1 MAINRI
7 FDDAVD
13 LQLDLFRTAAS
24 VEVEVLDILRT
35 LERELLGKLAG
46 NTITEW
52 SRTRANQQLRETR
65 TLIQEYYARAADVST
80 EAMAGIA
87 NVTATATA
95 ATLVVSESQI
105 TRLSDD
111 FLRTLAGDSIIQ
123 GAVQS
128 DWWSRQSADTVFRF
142 NGAVRQGIAAGE
154 TNQQI
159 IRRVIQFMDVSR
171 ANAAALVQTSTATVA
186 NDARMAMFEANAD
199 IIKRYRAVATLDTNT
214 CTRCAPLDGLEWEKD
229 GTAIGHNQPMPRY
242 PLHFNCL
249 TGDAVITSCGDVTGY
264 SKRWFD
270 GEVVVIQTA
279 AGRKLTCTPNHPILT
294 GRGWVAA
301 GLLDVGGNIISDRLS
316 HGRAGINGNHQDVP
330 TTIHDVI
337 ESAFG
342 SGKVRPVPMP
352 VTARDFHGDG
362 IGSDVAIVWAKSL
375 LSGEFNTSRPE
386 HVAKHDLGFGN
397 FNRLGSLS
405 GLRRLGESLRIGG
418 LATNS
423 IMRTASELFSLL
435 WGGRCHSCGLLLS
448 TVAGFDSGVSEGANH
463 NHAANSHAFRN
474 SRNPDASMIDTQSV
488 NHIYRHDTASGINTS
503 GVEST
508 DNATDAYAK
517 LAGDLLAG
525 SAGNVAS
532 DQIISVE
539 RVDFHGYVY
548 NLETEKGWYVANG
561 IITHNCRCLLIPQ
574 VFDSPPSGQRASADG
589 LISAR
594 TTFTEWLERQPAEKV
609 EDVLGKGRADL
620 FRSGKITLAQL
631 TNGAGRPLTLDQLR
645 TKYGA

>member
-24 VEVEVLDILRT
+24 VESEVLDILRT

-52 SRTRANQQLRETR
+52 SRTRTNQQLRETR

-95 ATLVVSESQI
+95 ATLLVTESQI

-159 IRRVIQFMDVSR
+159 IRRVLQFMDVSR

-229 GTAIGHNQPMPRY
+229 GTPIGHNFPMPRY
-242 PLHFNCL
+242 PIHF
-249 TGDAVITSCGDVTGY
+249 S
-264 SKRWFD
+264 
-270 GEVVVIQTA
+270 
-279 AGRKLTCTPNHPILT
+279 
-294 GRGWVAA
+294 
-301 GLLDVGGNIISDRLS
+301 
-316 HGRAGINGNHQDVP
+316 
-330 TTIHDVI
+330 
-337 ESAFG
+337 
-342 SGKVRPVPMP
+342 
-352 VTARDFHGDG
+352 
-362 IGSDVAIVWAKSL
+362 
-375 LSGEFNTSRPE
+375 
-386 HVAKHDLGFGN
+386 
-397 FNRLGSLS
+397 
-405 GLRRLGESLRIGG
+405 
-418 LATNS
+418 
-423 IMRTASELFSLL
+423 
-435 WGGRCHSCGLLLS
+435 
-448 TVAGFDSGVSEGANH
+448 
-463 NHAANSHAFRN
+463 
-474 SRNPDASMIDTQSV
+474 
-488 NHIYRHDTASGINTS
+488 
-503 GVEST
+503 
-508 DNATDAYAK
+508 
-517 LAGDLLAG
+517 
-525 SAGNVAS
+525 
-532 DQIISVE
+532 
-539 RVDFHGYVY
+539 
-548 NLETEKGWYVANG
+548 
-561 IITHNCRCLLIPQ
+561 CRCLLIGQ
-574 VFDSPPSGQRASADG
+574 VFDSPPSGERASADG
-589 LISAR
+589 PIAAK

-609 EDVLGKGRADL
+609 EEVLGKGRADL

-645 TKYGA
+645 ARYGA

>member
-24 VEVEVLDILRT
+24 VESEVLDILRT

-52 SRTRANQQLRETR
+52 SRTRTNQQLRETR

-95 ATLVVSESQI
+95 ATLLVTESQI

-123 GAVQS
+123 GAVQA
-128 DWWSRQSADTVFRF
+128 DWWSRQTADTVFRF

-186 NDARMAMFEANAD
+186 NDARMAMFEANSD

-229 GTAIGHNQPMPRY
+229 GTPIGHNFPMPRY
-242 PLHFNCL
+242 PLHF
-249 TGDAVITSCGDVTGY
+249 
-264 SKRWFD
+264 
-270 GEVVVIQTA
+270 
-279 AGRKLTCTPNHPILT
+279 
-294 GRGWVAA
+294 
-301 GLLDVGGNIISDRLS
+301 
-316 HGRAGINGNHQDVP
+316 
-330 TTIHDVI
+330 
-337 ESAFG
+337 
-342 SGKVRPVPMP
+342 
-352 VTARDFHGDG
+352 
-362 IGSDVAIVWAKSL
+362 
-375 LSGEFNTSRPE
+375 
-386 HVAKHDLGFGN
+386 
-397 FNRLGSLS
+397 
-405 GLRRLGESLRIGG
+405 
-418 LATNS
+418 
-423 IMRTASELFSLL
+423 
-435 WGGRCHSCGLLLS
+435 
-448 TVAGFDSGVSEGANH
+448 
-463 NHAANSHAFRN
+463 
-474 SRNPDASMIDTQSV
+474 
-488 NHIYRHDTASGINTS
+488 
-503 GVEST
+503 
-508 DNATDAYAK
+508 
-517 LAGDLLAG
+517 
-525 SAGNVAS
+525 
-532 DQIISVE
+532 
-539 RVDFHGYVY
+539 
-548 NLETEKGWYVANG
+548 
-561 IITHNCRCLLIPQ
+561 NCRCLLIPQ
-574 VFDSPPSGQRASADG
+574 VFDSPPGGQRASADG
-589 LISAR
+589 PISAR

-609 EDVLGKGRADL
+609 EEVLGKGRADL

-645 TKYGA
+645 ARYGA